1 MGRCP
6 WGGNGN
12 EGRMD
17 GFTGAPRLAQND
29 GAVSTKDPM
38 RQASGASS
46 DRPRVLK
53 RGGPAPS
60 EPDQAARAILE
71 AFDAADREGSHPSSI
86 TVQWEDATLALDL
99 QSWRGFRDRSLSLE
113 AVATRLQIE
122 ASGDPEAVA
131 KASGAAASLGAGKS
145 PSNGAFN
152 PSALVSME
160 TLKSPYFL
168 GGCGIVTLL
177 GLFGILAL
185 IVRAA
190 SRRSAAPAAPD
201 LPARGPASAPAR
213 LPVELHFLSGPLN
226 GRIVPMKARVR
237 IGREVVDNDLVL
249 DDPSVSRHHAL
260 IESLDGGFQLKDLG
274 SSNGTFL
281 NGMRLDRPRQLATG
295 DQLKVGQIQISVQ

>member
-1 MGRCP
+1 MAEQFP
-6 WGGNGN
+6 
-12 EGRMD
+12 
-17 GFTGAPRLAQND
+17 
-29 GAVSTKDPM
+29 TKDAM
-38 RQASGASS
+38 RQAPGASS

-71 AFDAADREGSHPSSI
+71 AFDVADREGSQPSSI

-113 AVATRLQIE
+113 AVSTRLQIE
-122 ASGDPEAVA
+122 ASGDPDAVA
-131 KASGAAASLGAGKS
+131 KASGGAAALGAGKS
-145 PSNGAFN
+145 PSSRAFN
-152 PSALVSME
+152 PSTLLSVE

-201 LPARGPASAPAR
+201 LSARGPASAPAR

-260 IESLDGGFQLKDLG
+260 IEALDGGFQLKDLG